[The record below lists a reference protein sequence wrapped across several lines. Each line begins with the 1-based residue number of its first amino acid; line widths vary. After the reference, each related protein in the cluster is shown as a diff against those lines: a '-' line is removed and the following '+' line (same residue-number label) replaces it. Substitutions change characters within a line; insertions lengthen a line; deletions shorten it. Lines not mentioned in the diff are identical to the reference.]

1 MDAANIQF
9 FYSFFYFCLT
19 TTFYLITMIDF
30 SQIHRRSI
38 GYDLFR
44 EYVRL
49 LHNYYYYKQYKV
61 VHAERIPPQGTP
73 TLIIS
78 NHQNGLNDALG
89 LLFSMDRRQP
99 IFLARSDIF
108 KRNFV
113 AKMLRSLRIMPIFR
127 VRDGVSNLSKN
138 DIIAIKACE
147 LINSGRTMAI
157 YPEAGHENKRHL
169 DQFRKGF
176 ARLVFQAAARQNFE
190 HDIFIVPSGHH
201 YDNYFEPRG
210 RLLIS
215 YGKPIS
221 LKPYFKLYQENQQQA
236 LRKIASDMMQE
247 VRKYMLDISNLEC
260 YPEYDFIR
268 NTYGR
273 EFSQKFNL
281 KFADIEDR
289 LKSDQLLIND
299 LESCRHH
306 NDPHFKDIIESAR
319 TYMKNLAQYKIRDWV
334 IRKHPAP
341 FQTIGICS
349 FLLLGLPFFF
359 IGFLLNAPL
368 YFAPHPIKKKVSDEM
383 LHASFIL
390 GLTAVVTFPIWTLI
404 CVVTI
409 SRICHS
415 IPIGLSM
422 IVLIPLSGVIAWEY
436 RTAFRK
442 FLGLSRFYLLNKN
455 KRDELF
461 EQKNHLYTLLRQIS
475 SSGTTN

>member
-1 MDAANIQF
+1 
-9 FYSFFYFCLT
+9 
-19 TTFYLITMIDF
+19 MIDF
-30 SQIHRRSI
+30 SHIHRRSI

-44 EYVRL
+44 EYVRIF
-49 LHNYYYYKQYKV
+49 HNYYYYKQYKV
-61 VHAERIPPQGTP
+61 VHPENIPPQGTP

-113 AKMLRSLRIMPIFR
+113 AKLLRFLRIMPIFR
-127 VRDGVSNLSKN
+127 VRDGVDNLSMN
-138 DIIAIKACE
+138 DIIAIKAHE

-221 LKPYFKLYQENQQQA
+221 LRPYFQLYQENQQQA
-236 LRKIASDMMQE
+236 LRKITSDMMQE
-247 VRKYMLDISNLEC
+247 VRKHMLDITNLEY

-273 EFSQKFNL
+273 EFSNSKGWRFS
-281 KFADIEDR
+281 DIEDR
-289 LKSDQLLIND
+289 LKSDKQLIHQLENCQHQNSALFLRIMQISRGYINV
-299 LESCRHH
+299 LKQH
-306 NDPHFKDIIESAR
+306 K
-319 TYMKNLAQYKIRDWV
+319 LRDWV
-334 IRKHPAP
+334 INTQRSRLKSL
-341 FQTIGICS
+341 GITM
-349 FLLLGLPFFF
+349 FLVIFSPLF
-359 IGFLLNAPL
+359 ILGFLLNAPL
-368 YFAPHPIKKKVSDEM
+368 YFAPYPIKKKVSDEM

-390 GLTAVVTFPIWTLI
+390 GLTAVVTFPLWTLFCI
-404 CVVTI
+404 LTAI
-409 SRICHS
+409 QLTHS
-415 IPIGLSM
+415 ILWGLSM
-422 IVLIPLSGVIAWEY
+422 ICIIPLSGILAWEY
-436 RTAFRK
+436 RTLFRK
-442 FLGLSRFYLLNKN
+442 GLGLYRFYRISKVE
-455 KRDELF
+455 RDGIIA
-461 EQKNHLYTLLRQIS
+461 QKNEFYNLLRQL
-475 SSGTTN
+475 